1 MTYRRIKV
9 MIITNSDL
17 LMKPKE
23 RVLKAI
29 QWKEVD
35 RPPVFATLTPHAAK
49 KLSDHQGLPYEE
61 PIDSLLASR
70 ASHNDLLVH
79 MGNDCVG
86 IAACYPETD
95 PIQMRDDGT
104 FVNEWGMIFKD
115 IGLYNE
121 FADYTLKN
129 VTSAEEINRYPF
141 PDPNAPGRYEE
152 AIKTIKKYGEEYAV
166 VANLECAIFET
177 AWYLVGL
184 EKMMVDMM
192 MEAEYIDTLLDRI
205 MGVNIEIGKKLI
217 DLGADIIWAGDD
229 FGTQKGMLMDPATF
243 RKYFKPRMKYMFDE
257 FRKVRSDIKLAWH
270 TCGSVVPII
279 PDFIEIG
286 LDILNPLQPLAKD
299 MDPDNLTSRFGRDL
313 IFFGGIDI
321 QNLLPFSTPEKI
333 KSEVKR
339 IAGIYGRRSGYIV
352 GPAHHIQ
359 DDTPPENVTAM
370 FEAVRELTF

>member
-1 MTYRRIKV
+1 M
-9 MIITNSDL
+9 

-29 QWKEVD
+29 QRKEVD
-35 RPPVFATLTPHAAK
+35 RPPIFATLTPQAAK

-86 IAACYPETD
+86 IAACYPETN
-95 PIQMRDDGT
+95 PIRKRDDGT
-104 FVNEWGMIFKD
+104 FVNEWGMIFRD

-129 VTSAEEINRYPF
+129 VSSAKEISQYPF
-141 PDPNAPGRYEE
+141 PDPFAPGRYNE
-152 AIKTIKKYGEEYAV
+152 AIKTIQKYGEDYAV
-166 VANLECAIFET
+166 VGNLECAIFET

-184 EKMMVDMM
+184 EKLMVDMM
-192 MEAEYIDTLLDRI
+192 MEAEYLEPLLDRI
-205 MGVNIEIGKKLI
+205 TEVNTEIGKKLI
-217 DLGADIIWAGDD
+217 ELGADIIWAGDD
-229 FGTQKGMLMDPATF
+229 FGTQQGMVMDPASF

-257 FRKVRSDIKLAWH
+257 FRKVRSDIKIAWH

-286 LDILNPLQPLAKD
+286 LDILNPLQPLARD
-299 MDPDNLTSRFGRDL
+299 MDPAKLTSMFGRDL

-339 IAGIYGRRSGYIV
+339 IAGIYGRKTGYMV

-359 DDTPPENVTAM
+359 DDTPPENTIAM
-370 FEAVRELTF
+370 FEAVKELAL

>member
-1 MTYRRIKV
+1 
-9 MIITNSDL
+9 MIATNSDM

-23 RVLKAI
+23 RVLGAI
-29 QWKEVD
+29 QRTEVD
-35 RPPVFATLTPHAAK
+35 RPPVFATLTPHAAR
-49 KLSDHQGLPYEE
+49 KLSHHHGLPYEE
-61 PIDSLLASR
+61 PINSLLASR

-95 PIQMRDDGT
+95 PLRMRDDGS

-129 VTSAEEINRYPF
+129 VSLAEEINQYPF
-141 PDPNAPGRYEE
+141 PDPHAPGRYGE
-152 AIKTIKKYGEEYAV
+152 AIKTIKKYGDEYAV

-177 AWYLVGL
+177 AWYLVGF
-184 EKMMVDMM
+184 EKLMVDMM
-192 MEAEYIDTLLDRI
+192 LEAEYIDPLLDRI
-205 MGVNIEIGKKLI
+205 MEVNTEIGKKLI
-217 DLGADIIWAGDD
+217 ELGADVIWAGDD
-229 FGTQKGMLMDPATF
+229 FGTQQGLLMDPDTF
-243 RKYFKPRMKYMFDE
+243 RKYFKPRIKLMFEE
-257 FRKVRSDIKLAWH
+257 FRKVNSEIKIAWH
-270 TCGSVVPII
+270 SCGSILPII

-286 LDILNPLQPLAKD
+286 LDILNPLQPLATD
-299 MDPDNLTSRFGRDL
+299 MNPDNLTSRFGSDL

-359 DDTPPENVTAM
+359 DDTSPENVIAM
-370 FEAVRELTF
+370 FEAVRELAG